1 MPRFWPRRQA
11 GGRRASD
18 SAQAADDN
26 EPEASADGPPEVR
39 PSPDGLMNAV
49 DHKASSQAPYKVG
62 LLSPIDESPFEGQ
75 GALTPSLAS
84 ALFTSNAKLI
94 NRPSA
99 VLRAGGPE
107 ARDSGPP
114 ERGQS
119 PPGIHKNR
127 TLRLLELPVYGESF
141 RAPSSR
147 GLEESNSLAVAPKT
161 PLLSPISRGSLPRI
175 PAVPRSLLF
184 SDEDVNLEK
193 AESGEPPGAPAD
205 RRERRVKS
213 ALKDL
218 PRRLRSVL
226 VQTWGGTVYG
236 MFSEGRAF
244 ENSMTGFPP
253 SFLDSRMEAQFM
265 CVHSKRV
272 TFYYVALT
280 CFWIIFMTI
289 VFGSFI
295 SRVKKFRVI
304 WVLPYIVG
312 MSTALILTVAY
323 LALVGVV
330 VLRMRPLKRK
340 HQQAAQQE
348 GNANTAVGEGAAEG
362 AHQDDVSAKAAV
374 EWRESAKLRVYHL
387 RWVILRD
394 VIISVI
400 LVLVSSYQRNSLN
413 LTT

>member
-1 MPRFWPRRQA
+1 MPRFWPRRQG
-11 GGRRASD
+11 GGRRAVD
-18 SAQAADDN
+18 SVQPADDN
-26 EPEASADGPPEVR
+26 EPEAAADGPSEAR
-39 PSPDGLMNAV
+39 RSPDGLVAAV

-62 LLSPIDESPFEGQ
+62 LLSPIDEDPFEGQ
-75 GALTPSLAS
+75 GAPPPSLAS

-94 NRPSA
+94 NSPSA
-99 VLRAGGPE
+99 VGRAGGPE
-107 ARDSGPP
+107 AQDAAPP

-119 PPGIHKNR
+119 PPAIHKNK

-147 GLEESNSLAVAPKT
+147 GLEESNSLSVAPKT
-161 PLLSPISRGSLPRI
+161 PLLSPLSRGSLPRI

-184 SDEDVNLEK
+184 SDEDANPEN
-193 AESGEPPGAPAD
+193 ADDGGPPDAPP
-205 RRERRVKS
+205 ERKGKRVKS
-213 ALKDL
+213 VLWGL
-218 PRRLRSVL
+218 PRRIRQVL
-226 VQTWGGTVYG
+226 VQTWGGSVYG
-236 MFSEGRAF
+236 MFSEDDLRAF

-295 SRVKKFRVI
+295 SRVKKFRAI
-304 WVLPYIVG
+304 WVLPYMVG
-312 MSTALILTVAY
+312 MSTALISTIAY
-323 LALVGVV
+323 LALVAVV

-340 HQQAAQQE
+340 QQQQAAVHAE
-348 GNANTAVGEGAAEG
+348 GNANAAVGEGTAEG
-362 AHQDDVSAKAAV
+362 APQEDVSAKAAQ
-374 EWRESAKLRVYHL
+374 EWREAAKLRVYHL

-394 VIISVI
+394 VIISAI
-400 LVLVSSYQRNSLN
+400 LVLVSSYQ
-413 LTT
+413 